1 MNKEIETKEN
11 RKQESEEDRNG
22 NKENMMRSEV
32 TTLPEMS
39 VRQNKKSEEKESSPA
54 SQGGFF

>member
-22 NKENMMRSEV
+22 NKENMIRSEV